1 MPDVEHG
8 NVVSHAG
15 PASRP
20 ARFFT
25 ATVLLTLVACVLA
38 LLLFGVLSEEV
49 FEGDAAQFD
58 EQVRSTV
65 HSFATPEVTTAM
77 KLVSFVGSPV
87 FLTPLFV
94 VIFAAF
100 FLTGWRRAALWLAIA
115 MAGATL
121 LDVTLKLSFH
131 RLRPSPFFGNA
142 PHSYSYPSGHALG
155 ALSFYGVL
163 AGLLAHRIRSTA
175 AKVATWSAAVLL
187 IAAIGISRVYLGVHY
202 PTDVLAG
209 YLVAAV
215 WVSGLMFLD
224 RLRMHRRGA

>member
-1 MPDVEHG
+1 MPDAEHTDVLSLDG
-8 NVVSHAG
+8 A
-15 PASRP
+15 ASRR

-25 ATVLLTLVACVLA
+25 ATVLLTWLACILA

-49 FEGDAAQFD
+49 FEGDAARFD
-58 EQVRSTV
+58 EQVRSAV

-77 KLVSFVGSPV
+77 TVVSFMGSPV
-87 FLTPLFV
+87 FLTPLLV

-100 FLTGWRRAALWLAIA
+100 FLTGWRRAALWFAVA

-121 LDVTLKLSFH
+121 LDITLKLSFH

-155 ALSFYGVL
+155 ALCFYGVL
-163 AGLLAHRIRSTA
+163 AGLLAHRIRNTA
-175 AKVATWSAAVLL
+175 AKVAIWSAAVLL
-187 IAAIGISRVYLGVHY
+187 IAAIGVSRVYLGVHY

-209 YLVAAV
+209 YLVAGV
-215 WVSGLMFLD
+215 WVSGLVFLD
-224 RLRMHRRGA
+224 RVRMHRRNA